1 MIMRLAILA
10 AVLVLSS
17 ACKTVP
23 ECASLP
29 TGAVTAI
36 PEPFDR
42 YASFECGEFGQVIFA
57 RKPYLW
63 VYPAGGATMAVVAPF
78 DPDAKASSSGDLPH
92 GYFTELVVR
101 DPDPGDLAWINEKRR
116 LLKIDEPDRLIS
128 LYAKTSFG
136 LSPALFLGL
145 KNGEERP
152 NFGLWCKGPC
162 EDGPAISLTGNP
174 FMIIPAP

>member
-42 YASFECGEFGQVIFA
+42 YAAFKCSEYGQAIFA
-57 RKPYLW
+57 KKPDFW
-63 VYPAGGATMAVVAPF
+63 AYPYVGTPIVVVPF
-78 DPDAKASSSGDLPH
+78 DPDALDDPGANRY
-92 GYFTELVVR
+92 GYFTELYAGAP
-101 DPDPGDLAWINEKRR
+101 DPDDVGWINEKRQMLR
-116 LLKIDEPDRLIS
+116 IDEPDQLIA
-128 LYAKTSFG
+128 LYAKTSLG
-136 LSPALFLGL
+136 TSPALFLGL
-145 KNGEERP
+145 KDGEARP
-152 NFGLWCKGPC
+152 MFGLWCKGPC
-162 EDGPAISLTGNP
+162 TDFPVSVVGHP
-174 FMIIPAP
+174 FVVTDAPN